1 MVAEAS
7 ATGAGKNRSP
17 EQRLAAFFAAHPR
30 LAIAFS
36 GGLDSR
42 FLCFAAL
49 RAGADVLALHA
60 RGPHI
65 PAVETEEA
73 EAFAAELRLPLTVFS
88 VDPLL
93 LPDAA
98 HNTKRRCYACKKNL
112 IGSMKAL
119 LQESGRTG
127 FTLCDGTNHSDLAV
141 FRPGLAALQEEGVF
155 SPLALCGYEKPLIR
169 SAAEKAGMRL
179 PSFPPRPC
187 LLTRFAYGLSPD
199 RETLAALGRAEKKLL
214 DLRDGAGD
222 CLLGDFRLRLTPAPV
237 LQCARFRPEWQGA
250 VDQILRE
257 AGFFSWTVKVTER
270 VSGFF
275 DAAEAGNS
283 AGKSGI

>member
-1 MVAEAS
+1 MVAEAVT
-7 ATGAGKNRSP
+7 AGAGENRSP
-17 EQRLAAFFAAHPR
+17 EQRLAAFFSAHPR

-65 PAVETEEA
+65 PAYETEEA
-73 EAFAAELRLPLTVFS
+73 AAFAEDLHLPLAVFS

-112 IGSMKAL
+112 IVRMKAL
-119 LQESGRTG
+119 LQERGRTD

-169 SAAEKAGMRL
+169 ADAAKAGMRM

-187 LLTRFAYGLSPD
+187 LLTRFSYGMSPD

-214 DLRDGAGD
+214 DLKDASGR
-222 CLLGDFRLRLTPAPV
+222 CLFGDFRLRLTPEPV
-237 LQCARFRPEWQGA
+237 LQCTRFLPEWRGA
-250 VDQILRE
+250 ADAILRE
-257 AGFFSWTVKVTER
+257 AGLSPWTVRVTER

-275 DAAEAGNS
+275 DTAEAENS
-283 AGKSGI
+283 SGKSGI

>member
-1 MVAEAS
+1 MVAEAVT
-7 ATGAGKNRSP
+7 AGAGENRSP
-17 EQRLAAFFAAHPR
+17 EQRLAAFFSAHPR

-65 PAVETEEA
+65 PAYETEEA
-73 EAFAAELRLPLTVFS
+73 AAFAEDLHLPLAVFS

-112 IGSMKAL
+112 IVRMKAL
-119 LQESGRTG
+119 LQERGRTD

-141 FRPGLAALQEEGVF
+141 FRPGLAALQEEGPWPCAGTKNRSSGPMPRKQACACPLSRPGPAC
-155 SPLALCGYEKPLIR
+155 SPA
-169 SAAEKAGMRL
+169 
-179 PSFPPRPC
+179 FP
-187 LLTRFAYGLSPD
+187 TA
-199 RETLAALGRAEKKLL
+199 
-214 DLRDGAGD
+214 
-222 CLLGDFRLRLTPAPV
+222 
-237 LQCARFRPEWQGA
+237 
-250 VDQILRE
+250 
-257 AGFFSWTVKVTER
+257 
-270 VSGFF
+270 
-275 DAAEAGNS
+275 
-283 AGKSGI
+283 